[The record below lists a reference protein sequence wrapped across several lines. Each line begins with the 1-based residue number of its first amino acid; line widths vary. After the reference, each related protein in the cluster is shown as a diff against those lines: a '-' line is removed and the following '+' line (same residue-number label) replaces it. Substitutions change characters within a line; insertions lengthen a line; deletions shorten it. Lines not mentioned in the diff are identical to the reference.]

1 MPMNCYWSS
10 YYFQCYL
17 YHLLIIKYI
26 HGKLMVGAHDRL
38 PPENNLEN
46 SLKSLKIHRYKNNFN
61 IMNTT
66 DLCN

>member
-1 MPMNCYWSS
+1 
-10 YYFQCYL
+10 
-17 YHLLIIKYI
+17 
-26 HGKLMVGAHDRL
+26 MVGAHDRL